1 LNAEREADYRTTL
14 MTDALVDPR
23 AGVPSRAAVALGR
36 LHADAAHDPTP
47 ATVEASVAEMESL
60 QDTAGLIR
68 SLPDTTAPHE
78 VAVGARSLVQ
88 SGRYPLLKPPV
99 EP

>member
-1 LNAEREADYRTTL
+1 
-14 MTDALVDPR
+14 MPGSIPR
-23 AGVPSRAAVALGR
+23 AGVPSRPAVALGR

-47 ATVEASVAEMESL
+47 ATVEPSVAEAESCY
-60 QDTAGLIR
+60 DTAGLIR

-78 VAVGARSLVQ
+78 VAVGIRSLVQ
-88 SGRYPLLKPPV
+88 PGRYRLLRPPV